1 MKVLVNSREAM
12 RALRANAL
20 RSVLTTLG
28 IIFGVAAVV
37 IMVAIG
43 AGTQQRIQEEIER
56 LGTSTLNI
64 MPSFARVGGVRM
76 GAGTWFRI
84 TDDDAR
90 ALASEV
96 QHVIVAPIV
105 RGRAHA
111 VVANANW
118 STTIWGAT
126 EDFFAAREWG
136 LAGGR
141 TFVPEEV
148 DMGRKV
154 VVLGRTVAEKLFPDG
169 GDPVDQ
175 TIRINHLNFRI
186 VGVLEPKGQMIDGAD
201 MDDFVVTPLITARNH
216 VLGRVAGSSRAVNSI
231 IVKVQDDVQ
240 LEPVQAEIRQV
251 LRQRHRLREDQ
262 DDTFRIQ
269 NMSEFLRMQEASSS
283 ALTMLL
289 AAVAS
294 ISLLVGGIGIM
305 NIMLVSVTERTREIG
320 IRAAVGATPRDLMSQ
335 FLTEAVLLSLIGA
348 GIGALLGVAGTFV
361 AEQYFAMRTALTIEP
376 LLLASGFAAT
386 VGIVFGFYPAW
397 KASRLAPIEALR
409 YD

>member
-1 MKVLVNSREAM
+1 
-12 RALRANAL
+12 
-20 RSVLTTLG
+20 
-28 IIFGVAAVV
+28 
-37 IMVAIG
+37 
-43 AGTQQRIQEEIER
+43 
-56 LGTSTLNI
+56 
-64 MPSFARVGGVRM
+64 MPGFARVGGVRM

-111 VVANANW
+111 VFAKANW

-126 EDFFAAREWG
+126 EDFFAAREWS

-141 TFVPEEV
+141 TFVADDVE
-148 DMGRKV
+148 MGRKV
-154 VVLGRTVAEKLFPDG
+154 VVLGQTVAEKLFPN
-169 GDPVDQ
+169 GDDPIDQ

-186 VGVLEPKGQMIDGAD
+186 VGVLEPKGQTIDGSD
-201 MDDFVVTPLITARNH
+201 MDDFVVTPLVTARNH
-216 VLGRVAGSSRAVNSI
+216 VLGRAAGSSRAVNAI
-231 IVKVQDDVQ
+231 IVKVQDDIQ

-348 GIGALLGVAGTFV
+348 GIGAVLGIAGTFA